1 MGAKRLRRMIGGAIS
16 SCPPGVYCMDT
27 SMILLLILLAVVIVI
42 GAVLYMKQTSV
53 VVVKDGSSQET
64 TILESPDP
72 RFSPLSP
79 ERSFFTAPDLR
90 GYPSRPVLAGM
101 GATPINALTQG
112 LGVPEQYQQIGVLAA
127 PGGTDNSA
135 TPNRTL
141 LPLFG
146 RRAASNRDR
155 WNYYT
160 RSDGMNPIQVP
171 IRNRNRP
178 CDDDNGCNEI
188 FDGDSVS
195 APLLGQSYTA
205 TIYRTSTPR
214 YLPGVL

>member
-1 MGAKRLRRMIGGAIS
+1 MRGKRFGRMIGGALS
-16 SCPPGVYCMDT
+16 SSGGVYIDT
-27 SMILLLILLAVVIVI
+27 STILLLLVLAVVIIV
-42 GAVLYMKQTSV
+42 GVVLYLKQQNSIVIMKDSSTTPTVIEQT
-53 VVVKDGSSQET
+53 
-64 TILESPDP
+64 DP
-72 RFSPLSP
+72 RFNPMSP
-79 ERSFFTAPDLR
+79 ERSFFTGPDLR

-195 APLLGQSYTA
+195 APLLGAAYTA

-214 YLPGVL
+214 YLPGIM

>member
-1 MGAKRLRRMIGGAIS
+1 MGKRLRRMIGGALS
-16 SCPPGVYCMDT
+16 STSQDT
-27 SMILLLILLAVVIVI
+27 SIMLLLILIAAVIVI
-42 GAVLYMKQTSV
+42 GAVLYFKETSI
-53 VVVKDGSSQET
+53 VVVKDGASHT
-64 TILESPDP
+64 TVVEQSDP

-90 GYPSRPVLAGM
+90 GYPSRPILAGM

-195 APLLGQSYTA
+195 APLLGQAYTA

>member
-1 MGAKRLRRMIGGAIS
+1 MRGKRLGRMIGGALS
-16 SCPPGVYCMDT
+16 STGGIYLDT
-27 SMILLLILLAVVIVI
+27 STILLLLVLIVVVVIGVVLYLKKQSVVIVKDSSATPTI
-42 GAVLYMKQTSV
+42 IEQT
-53 VVVKDGSSQET
+53 
-64 TILESPDP
+64 DP
-72 RFSPLSP
+72 RFSPMSP
-79 ERSFFTAPDLR
+79 ERSFFTGPDLR
-90 GYPSRPVLAGM
+90 GYPSRPILAGM

-160 RSDGMNPIQVP
+160 RSDGMNPLQVP

-195 APLLGQSYTA
+195 APLLGTAYTA

-214 YLPGVL
+214 YLPGIL

>member
-1 MGAKRLRRMIGGAIS
+1 
-16 SCPPGVYCMDT
+16 
-27 SMILLLILLAVVIVI
+27 MILLLLLLVVVVAI
-42 GAVLYMKQTSV
+42 GIILYMKKTSV
-53 VVVKDGSSQET
+53 VVIKDHPSAPSVVVEA
-64 TILESPDP
+64 PADP

-79 ERSFFTAPDLR
+79 ERSFYTAPDLR
-90 GYPSRPVLAGM
+90 GFPMAPIAAGK
-101 GATPINALTQG
+101 GVTPINILTQG

-127 PGGTDNSA
+127 PGGSDSSA

-160 RSDGMNPIQVP
+160 RSDGMNPLQVP
-171 IRNRNRP
+171 IRVRNRS
-178 CDDDNGCNEI
+178 CDDDNGCDEV

-195 APLLGQSYTA
+195 APLLGQAYTA
-205 TIYRTSTPR
+205 SIYRNSTPR
-214 YLPGVL
+214 YLPGIL

>member
-1 MGAKRLRRMIGGAIS
+1 MKGKRLGRMIGGALS
-16 SCPPGVYCMDT
+16 SSDGIYLST
-27 SMILLLILLAVVIVI
+27 STILLLVVLAVVIIV
-42 GAVLYMKQTSV
+42 GVVLYLKQQSV
-53 VVVKDGSSQET
+53 MIIKDSSAASTTVVEQT
-64 TILESPDP
+64 DP
-72 RFSPLSP
+72 RFSPMSP
-79 ERSFFTAPDLR
+79 ERSFFTGPDLR
-90 GYPSRPVLAGM
+90 GYPSRPILAGM

-195 APLLGQSYTA
+195 APLLGAAYTA

-214 YLPGVL
+214 YLPGIM

>member
-1 MGAKRLRRMIGGAIS
+1 MKGKRLGRMIGGALS
-16 SCPPGVYCMDT
+16 SSGGVYLDT
-27 SMILLLILLAVVIVI
+27 STLLLLLVLAVVIIV
-42 GAVLYMKQTSV
+42 GVVLYLKQQSIV
-53 VVVKDGSSQET
+53 IVKDSSAAT
-64 TILESPDP
+64 TTVLEQTDP
-72 RFSPLSP
+72 RFSPMSP
-79 ERSFFTAPDLR
+79 ERSYFTGPDLR
-90 GYPSRPVLAGM
+90 GYPSRPLLAGR
-101 GATPINALTQG
+101 GATPINTLTQ
-112 LGVPEQYQQIGVLAA
+112 GVPEQYQQIGVLAA

-146 RRAASNRDR
+146 RRAASNHDR

-178 CDDDNGCNEI
+178 CDDDNGCDEI

-195 APLLGQSYTA
+195 APLLGAAYTA

-214 YLPGVL
+214 YLPGIL

>member
-1 MGAKRLRRMIGGAIS
+1 MGKRLRRMIGGALS
-16 SCPPGVYCMDT
+16 SDSHDT
-27 SMILLLILLAVVIVI
+27 SMILLLVLLIVVIII
-42 GAVLYMKQTSV
+42 GAVLYFKQTSIV
-53 VVVKDGSSQET
+53 IMNESTPQ
-64 TILESPDP
+64 ESPDP

-79 ERSFFTAPDLR
+79 ERAFYTAPDLR
-90 GYPSRPVLAGM
+90 GYPSRPILAGM

-195 APLLGQSYTA
+195 APLLGQAYTA

>member
-1 MGAKRLRRMIGGAIS
+1 MKGKRLGRMIGGALS
-16 SCPPGVYCMDT
+16 SSGGVYLDT
-27 SMILLLILLAVVIVI
+27 STILLLVVLAVVIIV
-42 GAVLYMKQTSV
+42 GVVLYLKQQNSIVIMK
-53 VVVKDGSSQET
+53 DSSAT
-64 TILESPDP
+64 PTILEQTDP
-72 RFSPLSP
+72 RFNPMSP
-79 ERSFFTAPDLR
+79 ERSYFTGPDLR

-146 RRAASNRDR
+146 RRAASNNDR

-214 YLPGVL
+214 YIPGIL

>member
-1 MGAKRLRRMIGGAIS
+1 
-16 SCPPGVYCMDT
+16 MDT
-27 SMILLLILLAVVIVI
+27 SMILLLLLIAVVIIVGI
-42 GAVLYMKQTSV
+42 VLYTKQPAV
-53 VVVKDGSSQET
+53 VVMPAAAAATAVADT
-64 TILESPDP
+64 TAPPDP

-79 ERSFFTAPDLR
+79 ERAFFTGPHLR
-90 GYPSRPVLAGM
+90 GYPSRPLAAGL
-101 GATPINALTQG
+101 GATPIHVLTQG

-160 RSDGMNPIQVP
+160 RSDGMNPLQVP
-171 IRNRNRP
+171 IRNRNRA
-178 CDDDNGCNEI
+178 CDDDNGCDEI
-188 FDGDSVS
+188 YDGDSVS
-195 APLLGQSYTA
+195 APLLGQAYTA
-205 TIYRTSTPR
+205 SIYRTSTPR
-214 YLPGVL
+214 YLPGIL

>member
-1 MGAKRLRRMIGGAIS
+1 MRGKRLGRMIGGALHS
-16 SCPPGVYCMDT
+16 SDGVYLAPST
-27 SMILLLILLAVVIVI
+27 LLLLLVLAVVVVV
-42 GAVLYMKQTSV
+42 GVVLYFKQQSV
-53 VVVKDGSSQET
+53 IIVKDSSAT
-64 TILESPDP
+64 PTVLDFPDP

-79 ERSFFTAPDLR
+79 ERSFFTGPDLR
-90 GYPSRPVLAGM
+90 GYPSRPVVAGL
-101 GATPINALTQG
+101 GATPLNALTQG
-112 LGVPEQYQQIGVLAA
+112 IGVPEQYQQIGVLAA
-127 PGGTDNSA
+127 PGGTDTSA
-135 TPNRTL
+135 TPTRTL

-160 RSDGMNPIQVP
+160 RSDGMNPLQVP

-178 CDDDNGCNEI
+178 CDDENGCNEI

-195 APLLGQSYTA
+195 APLLGQAYTA

-214 YLPGVL
+214 YLPGIL

>member
-1 MGAKRLRRMIGGAIS
+1 MIGGALS
-16 SCPPGVYCMDT
+16 STSQDT
-27 SMILLLILLAVVIVI
+27 SIMLLLILIAAVIVI
-42 GAVLYMKQTSV
+42 GAVLYFKETSI
-53 VVVKDGSSQET
+53 VVVKDGASHT
-64 TILESPDP
+64 TVVEQSDP

-90 GYPSRPVLAGM
+90 GYPSRPILAGM

-195 APLLGQSYTA
+195 APLLGQAYTA

>member
-1 MGAKRLRRMIGGAIS
+1 MRGKRLGRMIGGALS
-16 SCPPGVYCMDT
+16 SSGGIYLDT
-27 SMILLLILLAVVIVI
+27 STILLLL
-42 GAVLYMKQTSV
+42 VLIV
-53 VVVKDGSSQET
+53 VVVIGVVLYLKQQSIVIMKDSSAAST
-64 TILESPDP
+64 TIVEQTDP
-72 RFSPLSP
+72 RFNPMSP
-79 ERSFFTAPDLR
+79 ERSYFTGPDLR

-101 GATPINALTQG
+101 GATPLNALTQG

-160 RSDGMNPIQVP
+160 RSDGMNPLQVP

-214 YLPGVL
+214 YLPGIL

>member
-1 MGAKRLRRMIGGAIS
+1 MRGKRLGRMIGGALS
-16 SCPPGVYCMDT
+16 SSGGVYLDT
-27 SMILLLILLAVVIVI
+27 STILLLLVLAVVIIV
-42 GAVLYMKQTSV
+42 GVVLYLKQQNSIVIMK
-53 VVVKDGSSQET
+53 DSSAT
-64 TILESPDP
+64 PTILEQTDP
-72 RFSPLSP
+72 RFNPMSP
-79 ERSFFTAPDLR
+79 ERSYFTGPDLR
-90 GYPSRPVLAGM
+90 GYPSRPILAGM

-112 LGVPEQYQQIGVLAA
+112 LGVPEQDQQIGVLAA

-141 LPLFG
+141 IPLFG

-160 RSDGMNPIQVP
+160 RSDGMNPLQVP

-178 CDDDNGCNEI
+178 CDDDNGCDEI

-214 YLPGVL
+214 YLPGIL

>member
-1 MGAKRLRRMIGGAIS
+1 MRGKRLGRMIGGALS
-16 SCPPGVYCMDT
+16 SSGGVYLDT
-27 SMILLLILLAVVIVI
+27 STLLLLLVLAVVIVI
-42 GAVLYMKQTSV
+42 GVVLYLKQNSVIIMKDSSAASTIIEQT
-53 VVVKDGSSQET
+53 
-64 TILESPDP
+64 DP
-72 RFSPLSP
+72 RFNPMSP

-90 GYPSRPVLAGM
+90 GYPSRPILAGM

-127 PGGTDNSA
+127 PGGTDTSA

-195 APLLGQSYTA
+195 APLLGQAYTA

>member
-1 MGAKRLRRMIGGAIS
+1 
-16 SCPPGVYCMDT
+16 MDT
-27 SMILLLILLAVVIVI
+27 STILLLLVLAVVIVI
-42 GAVLYMKQTSV
+42 GVVLYLKQNSVIIMKDSSAASTIIEQT
-53 VVVKDGSSQET
+53 
-64 TILESPDP
+64 DP
-72 RFSPLSP
+72 RFNPMSP

-90 GYPSRPVLAGM
+90 GYPSRPILAGM

-160 RSDGMNPIQVP
+160 RSDGMNPLQVP

-178 CDDDNGCNEI
+178 CDDDNGCDEV

-195 APLLGQSYTA
+195 APLLGQAYTA

-214 YLPGVL
+214 YLPGIM

>member
-1 MGAKRLRRMIGGAIS
+1 MRGKRLGRMIGGALS
-16 SCPPGVYCMDT
+16 SSGGVYLDT
-27 SMILLLILLAVVIVI
+27 STILLLVVLAVVIIVGI
-42 GAVLYMKQTSV
+42 VLYLKQQSIIIMKDSATPTVVEQT
-53 VVVKDGSSQET
+53 
-64 TILESPDP
+64 DP
-72 RFSPLSP
+72 RFSPMSP
-79 ERSFFTAPDLR
+79 ERSYFTGPDLR

-101 GATPINALTQG
+101 GATPINTLTQ
-112 LGVPEQYQQIGVLAA
+112 GVPEQYQQIGVLAA

-178 CDDDNGCNEI
+178 CDDDNGCDEI

-195 APLLGQSYTA
+195 APLLGAAYTA

-214 YLPGVL
+214 YLPGIM

>member
-1 MGAKRLRRMIGGAIS
+1 MRGKRLGRMIGGALNSASGI
-16 SCPPGVYCMDT
+16 YLDT
-27 SMILLLILLAVVIVI
+27 STMLLLLVLVVVVVIGVVLYLKQQSVVIVKDSS
-42 GAVLYMKQTSV
+42 ATPTVLEQT
-53 VVVKDGSSQET
+53 
-64 TILESPDP
+64 DP
-72 RFSPLSP
+72 RFNPMSP
-79 ERSFFTAPDLR
+79 ERSFFTGPDLR

-160 RSDGMNPIQVP
+160 RSDGMNPLQVP
-171 IRNRNRP
+171 IRNHNRP
-178 CDDDNGCNEI
+178 CDDDNGCDEI

-195 APLLGQSYTA
+195 APLLGLSYTA

>member
-1 MGAKRLRRMIGGAIS
+1 MRGKRLGRMIGGALS
-16 SCPPGVYCMDT
+16 SSGGVYLDT
-27 SMILLLILLAVVIVI
+27 STILLLVVLAVVILV
-42 GAVLYMKQTSV
+42 GVVLYLKQQNSIV
-53 VVVKDGSSQET
+53 IMQDSSAT
-64 TILESPDP
+64 PTVLEQADP
-72 RFSPLSP
+72 RFNPMSP
-79 ERSFFTAPDLR
+79 ERSYFTGPDLR
-90 GYPSRPVLAGM
+90 GYPSRPVVAGM
-101 GATPINALTQG
+101 GATPINSLTQG
-112 LGVPEQYQQIGVLAA
+112 IGVPEQYQQIGVLAA

-141 LPLFG
+141 IPLFG

-160 RSDGMNPIQVP
+160 RSDGMNPLQVP

-178 CDDDNGCNEI
+178 CDDDNGCDEI

-214 YLPGVL
+214 YLPGIL

>member
-1 MGAKRLRRMIGGAIS
+1 MIGGALS
-16 SCPPGVYCMDT
+16 SGSPDI
-27 SMILLLILLAVVIVI
+27 SMILLLVILVVVII
-42 GAVLYMKQTSV
+42 IAAVLYLNRTSV
-53 VVVKDGSSQET
+53 VMLPAET
-64 TILESPDP
+64 PDP

-79 ERSFFTAPDLR
+79 ERSFFTGPDLR
-90 GYPSRPVLAGM
+90 GYPSRPLRAGL

-127 PGGTDNSA
+127 PGGTDTSA
-135 TPNRTL
+135 TPTRTL

-146 RRAASNRDR
+146 RRAASTRDR

-160 RSDGMNPIQVP
+160 RSDGMNPLQVP

-178 CDDDNGCNEI
+178 CDDDNGCDEI

-195 APLLGQSYTA
+195 APLLGQAYTA

>member
-1 MGAKRLRRMIGGAIS
+1 MRGKRLGRMIGGALS
-16 SCPPGVYCMDT
+16 SSEGVHLTT
-27 SMILLLILLAVVIVI
+27 STLLLLLVLVVVIVV
-42 GAVLYMKQTSV
+42 GVVLYLKQQSV
-53 VVVKDGSSQET
+53 VIIKDSSAT
-64 TILESPDP
+64 PTIVEQTDP
-72 RFSPLSP
+72 RFSPMSP
-79 ERSFFTAPDLR
+79 ERSFFTGPDLR
-90 GYPSRPVLAGM
+90 GYPSRPILAGR

-112 LGVPEQYQQIGVLAA
+112 IGVPEQYQQIGVLAA

-160 RSDGMNPIQVP
+160 RSDGMNPLQVP

-214 YLPGVL
+214 YLPGIL

>member
-1 MGAKRLRRMIGGAIS
+1 
-16 SCPPGVYCMDT
+16 
-27 SMILLLILLAVVIVI
+27 
-42 GAVLYMKQTSV
+42 
-53 VVVKDGSSQET
+53 
-64 TILESPDP
+64 
-72 RFSPLSP
+72 
-79 ERSFFTAPDLR
+79 
-90 GYPSRPVLAGM
+90 M

-141 LPLFG
+141 LPSFG

-195 APLLGQSYTA
+195 APLLGQAYTA

-214 YLPGVL
+214 YLPGIL

>member
-1 MGAKRLRRMIGGAIS
+1 MIGGAIS
-16 SCPPGVYCMDT
+16 SCPPGVFCMDT
-27 SMILLLILLAVVIVI
+27 SMILLLLFIVI
-42 GAVLYMKQTSV
+42 LVVGAVLYLKQTSV
-53 VVVKDGSSQET
+53 VVVKDGTAAASSVT
-64 TILESPDP
+64 TVVEQTDP
-72 RFSPLSP
+72 RFNPLSP

-90 GYPSRPVLAGM
+90 GFPTRPVMAGR
-101 GATPINALTQG
+101 GATPINVLTQG

-127 PGGTDNSA
+127 PGGTSASA

-160 RSDGMNPIQVP
+160 RSDGINPMQVP
-171 IRNRNRP
+171 LRNRNRA
-178 CDDDNGCNEI
+178 CDDDNGCDEI

-195 APLLGQSYTA
+195 VPLLGQAYTA
-205 TIYRTSTPR
+205 SIYRTSTPR
-214 YLPGVL
+214 YLPGIL